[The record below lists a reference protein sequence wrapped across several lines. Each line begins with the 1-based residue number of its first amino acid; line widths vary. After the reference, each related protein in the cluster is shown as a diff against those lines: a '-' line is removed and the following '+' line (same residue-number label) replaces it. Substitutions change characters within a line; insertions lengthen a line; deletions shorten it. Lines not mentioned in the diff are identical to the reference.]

1 VLQQSPEIYLNLS
14 YNYFKKLFLQ
24 LLNKNM
30 KLIIIILTF
39 LITSCSNLSK
49 IPSDQTNACS
59 ILKEKRSW
67 YRALQNVEKK
77 WGVSKG
83 TQLSFILTESN
94 FRPRAKTQRTY
105 VLGVIPKGRLS
116 SAFGYAQVI
125 DSTWQWYKESTGN
138 KYASRTTFRDST
150 DFIGWYFNE
159 TQKKLKI
166 SKKDVYNQYL
176 AYHQG
181 HQGFKN
187 KSYKN
192 KLNLLKVAKNTHKKS
207 IIFDKQIRK
216 CN

>member
-1 VLQQSPEIYLNLS
+1 M
-14 YNYFKKLFLQ
+14 KFL
-24 LLNKNM
+24 KIA
-30 KLIIIILTF
+30 LIFIIA
-39 LITSCSNLSK
+39 SCSSWSR
-49 IPSDQTNACS
+49 IPTDQTNACS
-59 ILKEKRSW
+59 ILNEKRGW
-67 YRALQNVEKK
+67 YRNLQKVEKK

-105 VLGVIPKGRLS
+105 IFGFIPNGRLS

-125 DSTWQWYKESTGN
+125 DSTWEWYKKSTGN
-138 KYASRTTFRDST
+138 KYASRTSFRDST

-159 TQKKLKI
+159 TQRKLNI

-181 HQGFKN
+181 HQGFRN

-192 KLNLLKVAKNTHKKS
+192 KINLLRVAKKTHKKS
-207 IIFDKQIRK
+207 IIFDKQIKK